1 MLIFDHELENFMTN
15 FGNKSHHSQSWI
27 DINEQYNNIA
37 VELIDKIRRV
47 AFIDTRKTKH
57 EPMDECLANSS
68 VYTCR
73 VGQSGWYYTRT
84 INQNKK
90 KEEKKNRFNVGHVSL
105 CMSACCM
112 CAKQISR
119 IYLFASLIA
128 DTAAGYFYVNRT
140 AIWQH
145 CLAKCEEYKKKK
157 KNIIFNV
164 HNFEVIIYLKL
175 VHLFVCTCGIGY
187 IYANCLYPVS
197 ILCKNAC

>member
-15 FGNKSHHSQSWI
+15 FGNKNHHSQSWI

-57 EPMDECLANSS
+57 EPMDECLANSC

-90 KEEKKNRFNVGHVSL
+90 KEEKK
-105 CMSACCM
+105 
-112 CAKQISR
+112 KQI
-119 IYLFASLIA
+119 
-128 DTAAGYFYVNRT
+128 
-140 AIWQH
+140 
-145 CLAKCEEYKKKK
+145 
-157 KNIIFNV
+157 
-164 HNFEVIIYLKL
+164 
-175 VHLFVCTCGIGY
+175 
-187 IYANCLYPVS
+187 
-197 ILCKNAC
+197 